1 MAPPFIACTDI
12 GMSPCPVMKMIGS
25 RLFAT
30 GELPLKIKT
39 ALPRK
44 SHVEDQANGTVR
56 RILLEK
62 IGDGGEKLSFQAN
75 RSQQTPNRGSKIR
88 IVVDDQDG
96 KLSVRHRAAQVI
108 AEISHCFRHRFGIC
122 SRGRHL
128 PRR

>member
-1 MAPPFIACTDI
+1 VPCDENDWE
-12 GMSPCPVMKMIGS
+12 SPV
-25 RLFAT
+25 RH

-75 RSQQTPNRGSKIR
+75 RSQQTARRSGSSSMTKTVGFPSG
-88 IVVDDQDG
+88 IV
-96 KLSVRHRAAQVI
+96 LLR
-108 AEISHCFRHRFGIC
+108 
-122 SRGRHL
+122 
-128 PRR
+128 